1 MENLVSTIRSCGV
14 SFQVWQKSNA
24 DGKPGK
30 YECTSLLGND
40 KKKLLKF
47 LPNKLRMAIQED
59 SADIVIKIWQDF
71 NELYQIIT
79 QVNPTTQD
87 IQDYFV
93 RAKNWVQLFL
103 SLAGKRKGYDRA
115 RVTPYMHAMVYHI
128 PKFLTNYQTVK
139 VFTGQ
144 GVERNNDVARSTVL
158 RKSNKWDATSD
169 VLRLESRQWQLR
181 QHERNKRQYEKS
193 NINYWTKDILQ
204 ARQQKRNKVD

>member
-1 MENLVSTIRSCGV
+1 
-14 SFQVWQKSNA
+14 
-24 DGKPGK
+24 
-30 YECTSLLGND
+30 
-40 KKKLLKF
+40 
-47 LPNKLRMAIQED
+47 MAIQED
-59 SADIVIKIWQDF
+59 SADIVIKIWQDV

-93 RAKNWVQLFL
+93 KAKNWVQLFL
-103 SLAGKRKGYDRA
+103 SLVGKCKGYDRA

-144 GVERNNDVARSTVL
+144 GVALRSTVL
-158 RKSNKWDATSD
+158 RKSSKWDATSD
-169 VLRLESRQWQLR
+169 VLRLESREWQLR